1 MAKPGPKPQP
11 TNLKLIRGNP
21 GKRPLNTSEP
31 TPDMQMPEP
40 PDGISAAALS
50 QWRIVAPQ
58 LHKIGILSLLDATA
72 LEMYCVAYGN
82 WRDAQEKIRK
92 FGPLVKA
99 KTGFLQQSPYMQIA
113 NKAFDQMRAMIS
125 EFGMTPSSR
134 SNISVPDD
142 KEGARFG
149 KYRKQ

>member
-40 PDGISAAALS
+40 PDGMSTAAVS
-50 QWRIVAPQ
+50 QWHIVAPQ
-58 LHKIGILSLLDATA
+58 LHKIGVLSLLDATA

-82 WRDAQEKIRK
+82 WRDAQEKIQK

-134 SNISVPDD
+134 SSISVPDD